1 MGCCTKPSEG
11 TNLDQTKVFEVREK
25 KWIHQPREVMPL
37 SDPILSEEKD

>member
-1 MGCCTKPSEG
+1 MGCGTKPSVG
-11 TNLDQTKVFEVREK
+11 TNLDQTKVFEVRE